1 MILDSRQIYH
11 DLLSSK
17 ERKKCT
23 LLAWIKICETIF
35 HTSRSETNIVVSSAA
50 LYTIV
55 VIGFMYYFIMFA
67 ITLDRFLLLRLN
79 IRYHLCWNISRTK
92 TIYILVFCI
101 INISWAVLSCIIL
114 PCHDEIYQISFRYH
128 APVWDTMFIIFAVII
143 YFYVFFNFTRTERN
157 QKD

>member
-1 MILDSRQIYH
+1 MALVG
-11 DLLSSK
+11 SS
-17 ERKKCT
+17 CN
-23 LLAWIKICETIF
+23 CETIF

-114 PCHDEIYQISFRYH
+114 PCHDEIYQISFRYL

-143 YFYVFFNFTRTERN
+143 YFCMFFKLHKNRKKQVRYHKTVSITVKENRYWIPFG
-157 QKD
+157 